1 MGAWGTGPFD
11 SDGALDYL
19 DDLEEWS
26 GAARNKAGE
35 IDPAS
40 VNRAVVLKQLRR
52 TLAGAGKL
60 GERGWSGG
68 EELIYAAAGL
78 VAARITDQSPANTG
92 TGLIPGIRAGQGV
105 PQDLGLDRHC
115 GHLGL
120 LDRHTARQLQGTA
133 SQAVAA
139 LRADQSWHS
148 EWSSPAH
155 LVAQLDRLARALAPE
170 RHVDRGA
177 GPEPEPGP

>member
-19 DDLEEWS
+19 DDLEAWS

-35 IDPAS
+35 IEPAS
-40 VNRAVVLKQLRR
+40 VNRAVVLEQLRR
-52 TLAGAGKL
+52 TLAGASEQAG
-60 GERGWSGG
+60 RGWSGS

-78 VAARITDQSPANTG
+78 VAARLTDQSPADTG
-92 TGLIPGIRAGQGV
+92 TGLIPGIRAGQGF
-105 PQDLGLDRHC
+105 PQNLGLDRHC

-120 LDRHTARQLQGTA
+120 LDWHTAQLLQGIA
-133 SQAVAA
+133 SRAVAA
-139 LRADQSWHS
+139 LRADRSWHG
-148 EWSSPAH
+148 EWRTPAR
-155 LVAQLDRLARALAPE
+155 LVAQLERLARALAPE
-170 RHVDRGA
+170 RHSDRGA